1 MICFVLRFNRKVA
14 ALDMQ
19 KIFPKKY
26 YIEIFRVIVFM
37 FSCIF
42 ASVAAGMW
50 FIDWN
55 LLF

>member
-1 MICFVLRFNRKVA
+1 MFRVIEKGCSGYTKKL
-14 ALDMQ
+14 
-19 KIFPKKY
+19 FPKKY

-42 ASVAAGMW
+42 ASVAAGIW

-55 LLF
+55 ILF